1 MKVDSFSLREILR
14 NCESFCST
22 FLSWHV
28 SDFQWRSQMTPHMQ
42 DHTANT
48 PPPAAAAAAAAPP
61 LLLLLLLQEVLPYK
75 WSHLKSLFPL
85 RCNNGLRSGFIQ
97 HVHSPVFHF
106 ISPGTKLLFLSTLWQ
121 TRCVTQTDCER
132 AFVCLTACVL
142 KRQAGLMGFS
152 CKPPT
157 GNSLLY
163 TFPSPACSA
172 DTPPSWLACLW
183 ARRDPKGLPCF

>member
-48 PPPAAAAAAAAPP
+48 PPPAAAAAAALP
-61 LLLLLLLQEVLPYK
+61 LLLLQEVLPYK

-121 TRCVTQTDCER
+121 MRCVTQTDCER

>member
-1 MKVDSFSLREILR
+1 M
-14 NCESFCST
+14 
-22 FLSWHV
+22 
-28 SDFQWRSQMTPHMQ
+28 FQTSSE
-42 DHTANT
+42 DHRWLLTCRT
-48 PPPAAAAAAAAPP
+48 TQQTLHLLPPPPP
-61 LLLLLLLQEVLPYK
+61 PPHRHCCCCCCRRFYHINEVI
-75 WSHLKSLFPL
+75 SKSLFPL